1 MPERSRPGTS
11 ELRITT
17 DDGVELAGEQ
27 AGTGP
32 PIVLLHGLT
41 ATRRYVVMGSRLLER
56 SGRRVIVYDAR
67 GHGRSAPAADAAEY
81 GYERLARDLLVVMDS
96 LDIERATLAG
106 ASMGA
111 QTIIR
116 FALDHPERVAALGLI
131 TPAYDPDTHMTGG
144 EDEFAAWDALAQGL
158 REGGVEGFLA
168 AYDFTPVPDA
178 WRATVEKVVHQRL
191 SAHDHPDAVADALQ
205 VVPRSRPFER
215 FEELSDDRGADGRD
229 RLPRRGRS
237 GAPAGG
243 GRTLRAGDH
252 RREVARGGAR
262 SVAAGVAG
270 GAGLASAAGAH
281 HRRLR
286 RPDRSAGEHPVLG
299 VRDNV
304 RTYARGTRVGR
315 QNVRSN
321 IRSDA
326 GAGAGRTRPPAVE
339 RR

>member
-1 MPERSRPGTS
+1 MPEGSPPGS
-11 ELRITT
+11 GQLNILT

-27 AGTGP
+27 AGAGP

-56 SGRRVIVYDAR
+56 SGHRVVAYDAR
-67 GHGRSAPAADAAEY
+67 GHGHSTPAPDRGAY
-81 GYERLARDLLVVMDS
+81 GYDRLAGDLLAFMDS

-158 REGGVEGFLA
+158 REDGVEGFLA

-178 WRATVEKVVHQRL
+178 WRATVEKVVQQRL
-191 SAHDHPDAVADALQ
+191 SAHDHPEAVADALQ

-215 FEELSDDRGADGRD
+215 FEELAAIEAPTIVIASRD
-229 RLPRRGRS
+229 EVDSGHPLAVGERYAQTIPNASLLVEEPGRS
-237 GAPAGG
+237 PLAWQGG
-243 GRTLRAGDH
+243 GVSRALLD
-252 RREVARGGAR
+252 
-262 SVAAGVAG
+262 
-270 GAGLASAAGAH
+270 L
-281 HRRLR
+281 
-286 RPDRSAGEHPVLG
+286 
-299 VRDNV
+299 
-304 RTYARGTRVGR
+304 
-315 QNVRSN
+315 
-321 IRSDA
+321 
-326 GAGAGRTRPPAVE
+326 VE
-339 RR
+339 R